1 MGSHRRSEASR
12 FSQMGL
18 VACLGRIFP
27 RDDSDSSVVEGT
39 LFACLLGMIYRRVRQ
54 EQAWSVCP
62 GVWGNW
68 GTEKKGTCPSWME
81 TGGLVHILIFTQWGK
96 SEGGGRWRRA
106 GVCWGAPVPTGR
118 WRPPVSFC
126 IPYLCCVCFLM
137 VEVYLILATVIINS
151 QKKME
156 KVDLILQTSFIS
168 TDECMRHFQ
177 GFHSGFKVSSVF
189 FKGNAQHCFSNPH

>member
-1 MGSHRRSEASR
+1 MYEETEAQRRK
-12 FSQMGL
+12 GL
-18 VACLGRIFP
+18 VQ
-27 RDDSDSSVVEGT
+27 VV
-39 LFACLLGMIYRRVRQ
+39 
-54 EQAWSVCP
+54 
-62 GVWGNW
+62 
-68 GTEKKGTCPSWME
+68 ME
-81 TGGLVHILIFTQWGK
+81 TGSLVHILKSPLFTQWEK

-118 WRPPVSFC
+118 WRPPVSDC

-177 GFHSGFKVSSVF
+177 GFHSGFKVSSGF
-189 FKGNAQHCFSNPH
+189 F